1 MDNLTP
7 MLQQYKE
14 IKSQYQDCI
23 LFFRLGDFYEMF
35 FEDAQKASQIL
46 DVVLTSRTSGRM
58 GRIPM
63 CGIPYHSADTYIAK
77 LLKKGLK
84 VAICEQVEDP
94 RKAKGLVKREVVK
107 VITPGTFVGE
117 DASSRPI
124 LTAVDCEGDTVHL
137 ALLDLTQAE
146 VQIGSIR
153 RDEFLESVLTM
164 QTSEI
169 IYPEDNEECQKLLDS
184 PLLKLHCPS
193 ISPWP
198 RWKFSPDLSTAPALR
213 QITPAYLAHLGLS
226 ERAAGPVAG
235 ILSYAQEM
243 LNKDLDH
250 LSRISLLQPSHT
262 AYIHPPAIPGLGI
275 PELVKVIDSC
285 ATPMGRRTL
294 NEWILHPLTDID
306 LIRQRQRAV
315 LHIHEHWEGFRRIWE
330 GLKKIGDIERYT
342 SRIACGYHKARDLI
356 GLRNSLVRVRDL
368 IKAHGEILSQPLLEV
383 RIPEEITGL
392 LESALVEDLP
402 QRVEGNLIRTGF
414 SQEIDHFRAL
424 QNRAEAFLKRLQ
436 EKEIKRTGIQ
446 SLRVGYNKVFGY
458 YIEVT
463 KANLHLV
470 PEDYIRKQTLT
481 NAERFITEEL
491 KQFEEQILSA
501 EEKLIEA
508 EQKIIQGLL
517 SEVVSAARKLYAL
530 AKEIGTL
537 DALMCLARLL
547 ERGNWTIPEIT
558 NDCTIEIK
566 AGRHP
571 IVERHI
577 PEFIPNDT
585 QMDCR
590 SSSLLIITG
599 PNMAGKSTYIRQVAL
614 IVILAQAGSP
624 VPAEEARIG
633 IADRIFARI
642 GAQDEIFKGQSTFMV
657 EMSQTAGI
665 LNNLS
670 PKSLIVLDEIG
681 RGTSTYDGLAIAW
694 AVCEFLAEKKVRTL
708 FATHFHE
715 LTALEEE
722 FPTVKNYNVAV
733 KEWNDEVIF
742 LYKILPGGADQSYGI
757 HVAKIAGIPES
768 VIQRSRKILAELEN
782 GTIPPPIPHNREY
795 QIPLFRPTGDK
806 IIEELRQ
813 LDLNTLRPIDAL
825 NLISK
830 WKEMT
835 E

>member
-1 MDNLTP
+1 

-14 IKSQYQDCI
+14 IKSRYQDCI

-46 DVVLTSRTSGRM
+46 DVVLTSRTAGRM

-77 LLKKGLK
+77 LLKRGLK

-94 RKAKGLVKREVVK
+94 RKAKGLVKREVIK

-117 DASSRPI
+117 DTSSRPI
-124 LTAVDCEGDTVHL
+124 LTAIDCQGETVYI

-146 VQIGSIR
+146 VQIGTIG
-153 RDEFLESVLTM
+153 RDEFLETILTM
-164 QTSEI
+164 QVSEI
-169 IYPEDNEECQKLLDS
+169 IYPEDNEECQKLLEN
-184 PLLKLHCPS
+184 PILKLHCPS

-198 RWKFSPDLSTAPALR
+198 RWKFSPDLSTAPAFR
-213 QITPAYLAHLGLS
+213 QITPAYLSHLGVP
-226 ERAAGPVAG
+226 ERAREPVAG

-243 LNKDLDH
+243 LNKDLNH
-250 LSRISLLQPSHT
+250 LSRISLLQPTHT

-275 PELVKVIDSC
+275 PELIKVVDSC

-294 NEWILHPLTDID
+294 EEWIMHPLTDPD

-315 LHIHEHWEGFRRIWE
+315 LHIHEYQEDFRKIWE

-368 IKAHGEILSQPLLEV
+368 IKAQGDILSQPLLKV
-383 RIPEEITGL
+383 HIPEEITGL

-402 QRVEGNLIRTGF
+402 QRIEGNLIRTGF
-414 SQEIDHFRAL
+414 SEEIDRFRAL
-424 QNRAEAFLKRLQ
+424 HNQAETFLKRLQ

-458 YIEVT
+458 YIEIT

-470 PEDYIRKQTLT
+470 PKDYIRKQTLT

-508 EQKIIQGLL
+508 EQRIIQDLL
-517 SEVVSAARKLYAL
+517 SKVVSASSDLYAL
-530 AKEIGTL
+530 AKEIGRL
-537 DALMCLARLL
+537 DALISFSRLL
-547 ERGNWTIPEIT
+547 ERGNWIIPEIT

-585 QMDCR
+585 HMDCE

-624 VPAEEARIG
+624 VPTEEARIG

-722 FPTVKNYNVAV
+722 FPSVKNYNVAV

-742 LYKILPGGADQSYGI
+742 LYKIVPGGADQSYGI
-757 HVAKIAGIPES
+757 HVAKIAGIPEP

-782 GTIPPPIPHNREY
+782 GTIPAPTPQNREY
-795 QIPLFRPTGDK
+795 QIPLFRPSGDK

-830 WKEMT
+830 WKESI

>member
-1 MDNLTP
+1 

-14 IKSQYQDCI
+14 IKSRYQDCI

-35 FEDAQKASQIL
+35 FEDAQRASQIL
-46 DVVLTSRTSGRM
+46 DVVLTSRTAGRM

-117 DASSRPI
+117 DTSSRPI
-124 LTAVDCEGDTVHL
+124 LTAIDCQGETVYI

-146 VQIGSIR
+146 VQIGTIG
-153 RDEFLESVLTM
+153 RDEFLETILTM
-164 QTSEI
+164 QVSEI
-169 IYPEDNEECQKLLDS
+169 IYPEDNEECQKLLES
-184 PLLKLHCPS
+184 PILKLHCPS
-193 ISPWP
+193 VSPWP

-213 QITPAYLAHLGLS
+213 QITPAYLSHLGVP
-226 ERAAGPVAG
+226 ERAREPVAG

-243 LNKDLDH
+243 LNKDLKH
-250 LSRISLLQPSHT
+250 LSRISLLQPTHT

-275 PELVKVIDSC
+275 PELIKVVDSC

-294 NEWILHPLTDID
+294 EEWIMHPLTDPD

-315 LHIHEHWEGFRRIWE
+315 LHIHEYREDFRKIWE

-368 IKAHGEILSQPLLEV
+368 IKAQGDILSQPLLKV
-383 RIPEEITGL
+383 HIPEEITGL

-402 QRVEGNLIRTGF
+402 QRIEGNLIRIGF
-414 SQEIDHFRAL
+414 SEEIDRFRAL
-424 QNRAEAFLKRLQ
+424 HNQAETFLKRLQ

-458 YIEVT
+458 YIEIT

-470 PEDYIRKQTLT
+470 PKDYIRKQTLT

-508 EQKIIQGLL
+508 EQRIIQDLL
-517 SEVVSAARKLYAL
+517 SKVVSASSDLYAL
-530 AKEIGTL
+530 AKEIGRL
-537 DALMCLARLL
+537 DALISFSRLL
-547 ERGNWTIPEIT
+547 ERGNWIIPEIT

-585 QMDCR
+585 HMDCE

-633 IADRIFARI
+633 IADRVFARI

-694 AVCEFLAEKKVRTL
+694 AVCEFLADKKVRTL

-722 FPTVKNYNVAV
+722 FPSVKNYNVAV

-742 LYKILPGGADQSYGI
+742 LYKIVPGGADQSYGI
-757 HVAKIAGIPES
+757 HVAKIAGIPEP

-782 GTIPPPIPHNREY
+782 GTIPAPIPQNREY
-795 QIPLFRPTGDK
+795 QIPLFKPVGDK
-806 IIEELRQ
+806 IVEELRQ

-830 WKEMT
+830 WKENI

>member
-1 MDNLTP
+1 

-14 IKSQYQDCI
+14 IKSRYQDCI

-46 DVVLTSRTSGRM
+46 DVVLTSRTAGRM

-117 DASSRPI
+117 DTSSRPI
-124 LTAVDCEGDTVHL
+124 LTAIDCQGETVYI

-146 VQIGSIR
+146 VQIGTIG
-153 RDEFLESVLTM
+153 RDEFLETILTM
-164 QTSEI
+164 QVSEI
-169 IYPEDNEECQKLLDS
+169 IYPEDNEECQKLLES
-184 PLLKLHCPS
+184 PILKLHCPS
-193 ISPWP
+193 VSPWP
-198 RWKFSPDLSTAPALR
+198 RWKFSPDLSTAPAFR
-213 QITPAYLAHLGLS
+213 QITPAYLSHLGVP
-226 ERAAGPVAG
+226 ERAREPVAG

-243 LNKDLDH
+243 LNKDLNH
-250 LSRISLLQPSHT
+250 LSRISLLQPTHT

-275 PELVKVIDSC
+275 PELIKVVDSC

-294 NEWILHPLTDID
+294 EEWIMHPLTDPD

-315 LHIHEHWEGFRRIWE
+315 LHIHEYREDFRQIWE

-368 IKAHGEILSQPLLEV
+368 IKTHGENLSQPLLKV
-383 RIPEEITGL
+383 HIPEEITGL

-402 QRVEGNLIRTGF
+402 QRIEGNLIRTGF
-414 SQEIDHFRAL
+414 SEEIDRFRAL
-424 QNRAEAFLKRLQ
+424 HNQAETFLKRLQ

-458 YIEVT
+458 YIEIT

-470 PEDYIRKQTLT
+470 PKDYIRKQTLT

-508 EQKIIQGLL
+508 EQRIIQDLL
-517 SEVVSAARKLYAL
+517 SKVVSASSDLYAL
-530 AKEIGTL
+530 AKEIGRL
-537 DALMCLARLL
+537 DALISFSRLL
-547 ERGNWTIPEIT
+547 ERGNWIIPEIT

-585 QMDCR
+585 HMDCE

-694 AVCEFLAEKKVRTL
+694 AVCEFLADKKVRTL

-722 FPTVKNYNVAV
+722 FPSVKNYNVAV

-742 LYKILPGGADQSYGI
+742 LYKIVPGGADQSYGI
-757 HVAKIAGIPES
+757 HVAKIAGIPEP

-782 GTIPPPIPHNREY
+782 GTIPAPIPQNREY
-795 QIPLFRPTGDK
+795 QIPLFKPVGDK
-806 IIEELRQ
+806 IVEELRQ

-830 WKEMT
+830 WKESI